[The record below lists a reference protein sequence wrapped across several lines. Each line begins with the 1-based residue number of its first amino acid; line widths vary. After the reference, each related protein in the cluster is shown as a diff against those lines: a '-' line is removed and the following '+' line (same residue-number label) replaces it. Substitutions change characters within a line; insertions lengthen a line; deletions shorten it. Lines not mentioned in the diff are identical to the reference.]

1 MNNIKGYSHRPN
13 YLEFD
18 NGKSQIE
25 MIFGK
30 MVIKG
35 LLFGDRE
42 FNYEEKSTF
51 LFIQFMLT
59 IRPIT
64 YFQKSFM
71 ALGKGN
77 SLRARMILW
86 ILSMVKF

>member
-25 MIFGK
+25 MIFGR

-51 LFIQFMLT
+51 LFI
-59 IRPIT
+59 
-64 YFQKSFM
+64 
-71 ALGKGN
+71 
-77 SLRARMILW
+77 
-86 ILSMVKF
+86 